1 MKNEVQV
8 VLKMFEDSDKE
19 AKALILRD
27 EQQQADI
34 AKQQG
39 ETNKV
44 LSNVATGLGAL
55 LGLMTQHFQ
64 QKASAQN
71 E

>member
-44 LSNVATGLGAL
+44 LSNVATSLGAL
-55 LGLMTQHFQ
+55 LGLMTQQFQ

>member
-1 MKNEVQV
+1 MKSEVHV

-44 LSNVATGLGAL
+44 LSNVATSLGAL